1 MSRHVL
7 AIDQG
12 TSATKCVL
20 VDSAG
25 RIVARASAPLGESYP
40 GPGWVEQD
48 ADAIW
53 ASVRQ
58 AVAQCLAQQPDAAVA
73 AVGISTQRESAL
85 VWEHAGARALTPL
98 LSWQDQRTVP
108 LRDRLMTEGVAD
120 RVRARSGLPLDPMFS
135 ALKICWLLDQID
147 PDRSRA
153 RSGALRVG
161 TVDAFLLARLGAHD
175 AIEVGNASRTQ
186 LLNVHSA
193 DWDADL
199 LALFQ
204 VPRAALPHVVPSLA
218 HHAMA
223 DALHPALAGV
233 PVHAVMA
240 DSHAALFAH
249 GSYAA
254 GEVKATMGT
263 GSSVMGLS
271 AAGATPHPGLCV
283 TIAWDAGQGP
293 VQALEGNIR
302 AAGSTLRW
310 AAELFGIS
318 SDEAAT
324 LAAGVDTQGL
334 CLVPAFSGLGAPYW
348 DAHAVGLI
356 SGLTLATNKAGLLAA
371 AVESIAHQV
380 ADVLDA
386 MDASVPG
393 ITRLMLD
400 GGPSRNP
407 WLRESLAAFIGRPV
421 VHCTDPEL
429 SALGVAHMAGL
440 GAGLWDWSGLRDLQ
454 RSQQVT
460 AAPPAA
466 TATCDKRRRWSQAV
480 ARARMATGADTET
493 QETQAKQ
500 ETAGINKKET

>member
-1 MSRHVL
+1 MSDYVL

-12 TSATKCVL
+12 TSATKCVM
-20 VDSAG
+20 VDSLG
-25 RIVARASAPLGESYP
+25 RIVAKASAVLGESYP

-53 ASVRQ
+53 TSVCS
-58 AVAQCLAQQPDAAVA
+58 AVTQCLAQQPAASIA

-85 VWEHAGARALTPL
+85 VWQHADGRALTPL
-98 LSWQDQRTVP
+98 LSWQDQRTVV
-108 LRDRLMTEGVAD
+108 LRDKLLASGAGPM
-120 RVRARSGLPLDPMFS
+120 VRERSGLPLDPMFS

-147 PDRSRA
+147 PDRRRA
-153 RSGALRVG
+153 RTGEIRVG
-161 TVDAFLLARLGAHD
+161 TVDAFLLARLGAKD

-199 LALFQ
+199 LALFN
-204 VPRAALPHVVPSLA
+204 VPRAALPNVVPSLA
-218 HHAMA
+218 HHASA
-223 DALHPALAGV
+223 DAMHPTLAGV
-233 PVHAVMA
+233 PVYAVMA
-240 DSHAALFAH
+240 DSHSALFAH
-249 GSYAA
+249 GAYGA

-271 AAGATPHPGLCV
+271 QAGLTPHPGLCLTV
-283 TIAWDAGQGP
+283 AWDVGRGP

-302 AAGSTLRW
+302 SAGSTLRW
-310 AAELFGIS
+310 AAELFDMS

-324 LAAGVDTQGL
+324 LASGADSQGL

-356 SGLTLATNKAGLLAA
+356 SGLTLASNKTQLLAA

-386 MDASVPG
+386 MDASVKG
-393 ITRLMLD
+393 IKRLMLD

-407 WLRESLAAFIGRPV
+407 WLRETLAAFIKRPV
-421 VHCTDPEL
+421 VYCSDPEL
-429 SALGVAHMAGL
+429 SALGVAHLAGL
-440 GAGLWDWSGLRDLQ
+440 GVGLWDWSALRALS
-454 RSQQVT
+454 RSQQET
-460 AAPPAA
+460 PAA
-466 TATCDKRRRWSQAV
+466 MPVVSTQTARANWALAV
-480 ARARMATGADTET
+480 ARSRLADVRS
-493 QETQAKQ
+493 Q
-500 ETAGINKKET
+500 